1 MSAVFYDLKLRNEP
15 LFFFGFACLL
25 AAVVCG
31 FLLWLKP
38 MQVLGA
44 NAWFKPLK
52 FFLSTTIFVWSMAWF
67 AYYLPNPIHV
77 RLYSWGLVV
86 LFTLENVYIVIQAG
100 RAATSHFNQSTSF
113 LASMWSLMALAA
125 VGISVWTAIVGIGF
139 FSNTFPELP
148 AAYLWGIRLGLIV
161 FVIFS
166 LEGLVMGA
174 RLAHTVGAPDGGPGL
189 PVVNW
194 STRHGDL
201 RVAHFFGMHA
211 LQLLPLLGFYVVRD
225 VVAMAIIGIIY
236 GLLVVYIFVQ
246 ALAGK
251 PITEMLS

>member
-1 MSAVFYDLKLRNEP
+1 MSAFFYDLKLRNEP

-44 NAWFKPLK
+44 NAWFKPIK
-52 FFLSTTIFVWSMAWF
+52 FFLSTTVFVWSMAWF
-67 AYYLPNPIHV
+67 AHHLPQQAHV
-77 RLYSWGLVV
+77 RLYSWGLIAF
-86 LFTLENVYIVIQAG
+86 FTLENVYIVVQAA
-100 RAATSHFNQSTSF
+100 RAATSHFNQSTPF
-113 LASMWSLMALAA
+113 HAAMWGAMALAA
-125 VGISVWTAIVGIGF
+125 VGISVWTAIVGWGF
-139 FSNTFPELP
+139 FTNSFPELP

-166 LEGLVMGA
+166 LEGLAMGA
-174 RLAHTVGAPDGGPGL
+174 RLAHTVGGADGGPGL

-225 VVAMAIIGIIY
+225 SKVMITIGCCY
-236 GLLVVYIFVQ
+236 ALLVVFLFVQ
-246 ALAGK
+246 AISGK
-251 PITEMLS
+251 PFIEFR